1 MLYICEQKALG
12 FKSLNTYIYNMYNIY
27 IYIYIYIHIYISYKK
42 VILYFTKLILRIQ
55 KNWSAL

>member
-27 IYIYIYIHIYISYKK
+27 IYIYIYTHIYI
-42 VILYFTKLILRIQ
+42 I
-55 KNWSAL
+55 

>member
-12 FKSLNTYIYNMYNIY
+12 FKSLNTYIYNM
-27 IYIYIYIHIYISYKK
+27 YIYIHIYISYKK